1 MVNARLNKRRL
12 RAVVAFLTLIGL
24 GFGGV
29 VGYEAT
35 IAQPNQVVRADTA
48 STTLLQLGIPKAVIQ
63 TMLDN
68 SLMSDGRTPTA
79 AGESVNTFT
88 VGDVQKLKTL
98 SLATRTKNA
107 DGTYT
112 SKANGNVA
120 DWLGSLDYTSTTG
133 GASPVVTNDVVL
145 GADYLSTGQ
154 TAASTILDQG
164 VPKWSGGD
172 QYYTPTPILN
182 VLMAVINSATNATTL
197 DLTGMLS
204 KVPTQ
209 SAYSTVHMATMAL
222 VQTNKLTNLKTL
234 NLGGNRLGSDQQGS
248 AAIDG
253 SAYYLFRSNTLTSN
267 SVTDLDLSNNDFTT
281 LDGNILSGIGSQI
294 SALNLGGN
302 NITSIDYNNGSVFSN
317 ASKSDGGS
325 VNLAGSENLNVSGN
339 TAYVIASA
347 LNSGGASLT
356 LDDKTANDL
365 ATNQLASQSAWPGV
379 SSAGFQSI
387 APQLS
392 GSTVTTIVSQNATA
406 VTSNVLQTLATTNAD
421 ALSANTLTSLAD
433 KNANAITAD
442 ALSSIAANNAT
453 AIDDKVVSSVLAN
466 KPTAI
471 TSDSL
476 SAIAQNSAGA
486 LTSNL
491 VSSILEKQ
499 PDAITSDSLSAI
511 ASGSADALSPAVVSQ
526 VVNSNP
532 TAITADSLSAIA
544 KGNGAALNA
553 DVLATVAKTSPDA
566 ITSTS
571 LAAVAANNADALD
584 ATTLATIAKTHPD
597 AIDATVIATV
607 ATQNPATLTPD
618 LVTKLAD
625 AGALDATALK
635 TIAVNNPAALTGL
648 SDDDKEKVIAAAGGS
663 DKVDDVVNNPTTVPN
678 SEAAKPATDT
688 PVVAPQSDSQGSV
701 AVSGGNIGFGQV
713 NLGGTDDVITSPTAI
728 EVAGTIPKSWSLAVS
743 ATAWQTADGQ
753 HQFQPT
759 LTFGT
764 VQDKANNK
772 ALDAIQL
779 TSDGR
784 TKVLVGNA
792 TAAQTFDVQMGS
804 IQMTHFDGAVAGQ
817 AYTGT
822 INWQLS
828 NTQSATQQ

>member
-1 MVNARLNKRRL
+1 MVNVRLNKRRL

-35 IAQPNQVVRADTA
+35 MAQPNQVVRADTA

-68 SLMSDGRTPTA
+68 SLESDGRTPTA
-79 AGESVNTFT
+79 AGGTVNTFT

-112 SKANGNVA
+112 SKANSNVA
-120 DWLGSLDYTSTTG
+120 DWLGSLDYTATTG

-154 TAASTILDQG
+154 TAASTILDKG

-234 NLGGNRLGSDQQGS
+234 NLGGNRLGSDQQGA

-339 TAYVIASA
+339 TTYVIASA

-453 AIDDKVVSSVLAN
+453 AIDDKVVSPVLAN

-476 SAIAQNSAGA
+476 SAIA
-486 LTSNL
+486 
-491 VSSILEKQ
+491 
-499 PDAITSDSLSAI
+499 
-511 ASGSADALSPAVVSQ
+511 SGSADSLSPAVVSQ

-663 DKVDDVVNNPTTVPN
+663 DKVGDVVNNPTTVPN

-688 PVVAPQSDSQGSV
+688 PVVAPQSDTQGSV

>member
-1 MVNARLNKRRL
+1 MVNVRLNKRRL

-35 IAQPNQVVRADTA
+35 MAQPNQVVRADTA

-68 SLMSDGRTPTA
+68 SLESDGRTPTA
-79 AGESVNTFT
+79 AGGTVNTFT

-112 SKANGNVA
+112 SKANSNVA
-120 DWLGSLDYTSTTG
+120 DWLGSLDYTATTG

-154 TAASTILDQG
+154 TAASTILDKG

-234 NLGGNRLGSDQQGS
+234 NLGGNRLGSDQQGA

-453 AIDDKVVSSVLAN
+453 AIDDKVVSPVLAN

-476 SAIAQNSAGA
+476 SAIA
-486 LTSNL
+486 
-491 VSSILEKQ
+491 
-499 PDAITSDSLSAI
+499 
-511 ASGSADALSPAVVSQ
+511 SGSADSLSPAVVSQ

-648 SDDDKEKVIAAAGGS
+648 SDDDKEKVIAADGGS
-663 DKVDDVVNNPTTVPN
+663 DKVGDVVNNPTTVPN

-688 PVVAPQSDSQGSV
+688 PVVAPQSDTQGSV

-828 NTQSATQQ
+828 NT

>member
-1 MVNARLNKRRL
+1 MVNVRLNKRRL

-35 IAQPNQVVRADTA
+35 MAQPNQVVRADTA

-68 SLMSDGRTPTA
+68 SLESDGRTPTA
-79 AGESVNTFT
+79 AGGTVNTFT

-112 SKANGNVA
+112 SKANSNVA
-120 DWLGSLDYTSTTG
+120 DWLGSLDYTATTG

-154 TAASTILDQG
+154 TAASTILDKG

-234 NLGGNRLGSDQQGS
+234 NLGGNRLGSDQQGA

-392 GSTVTTIVSQNATA
+392 GSTVTTIVS
-406 VTSNVLQTLATTNAD
+406 
-421 ALSANTLTSLAD
+421 
-433 KNANAITAD
+433 
-442 ALSSIAANNAT
+442 
-453 AIDDKVVSSVLAN
+453 
-466 KPTAI
+466 
-471 TSDSL
+471 
-476 SAIAQNSAGA
+476 
-486 LTSNL
+486 
-491 VSSILEKQ
+491 
-499 PDAITSDSLSAI
+499 
-511 ASGSADALSPAVVSQ
+511 
-526 VVNSNP
+526 
-532 TAITADSLSAIA
+532 
-544 KGNGAALNA
+544 
-553 DVLATVAKTSPDA
+553 
-566 ITSTS
+566 
-571 LAAVAANNADALD
+571 
-584 ATTLATIAKTHPD
+584 
-597 AIDATVIATV
+597 
-607 ATQNPATLTPD
+607 
-618 LVTKLAD
+618 
-625 AGALDATALK
+625 
-635 TIAVNNPAALTGL
+635 
-648 SDDDKEKVIAAAGGS
+648 
-663 DKVDDVVNNPTTVPN
+663 
-678 SEAAKPATDT
+678 
-688 PVVAPQSDSQGSV
+688 
-701 AVSGGNIGFGQV
+701 
-713 NLGGTDDVITSPTAI
+713 
-728 EVAGTIPKSWSLAVS
+728 
-743 ATAWQTADGQ
+743 
-753 HQFQPT
+753 
-759 LTFGT
+759 
-764 VQDKANNK
+764 
-772 ALDAIQL
+772 
-779 TSDGR
+779 
-784 TKVLVGNA
+784 
-792 TAAQTFDVQMGS
+792 
-804 IQMTHFDGAVAGQ
+804 
-817 AYTGT
+817 
-822 INWQLS
+822 
-828 NTQSATQQ
+828 

>member
-476 SAIAQNSAGA
+476 SAIA
-486 LTSNL
+486 
-491 VSSILEKQ
+491 
-499 PDAITSDSLSAI
+499 
-511 ASGSADALSPAVVSQ
+511 SGSADALSPAVVSQ

-663 DKVDDVVNNPTTVPN
+663 DKVGDVVNNPTTVPN

-688 PVVAPQSDSQGSV
+688 PVVAPQSDTQGSV